1 MSYHGRHSSAE
12 GGFLAFLAVFIGI
25 IPFIAHIVACVK
37 ADWATML
44 ILGLICFPVGWVHG
58 VGVIFGWWG

>member
-1 MSYHGRHSSAE
+1 MSYRRNTDVD
-12 GGFLAFLAVFIGI
+12 GFFTLVAIVTIFA
-25 IPFIAHIVACVK
+25 PFVAHIIACVK

-58 VGVIFGWWG
+58 VGIIFGLWG